1 MESFERSKQIIELL
15 ENNNGYSTV
24 DILVKECN
32 VSSMTI
38 RRDLDKLQSD
48 GIVEKRHGGAI
59 LNRFLHREVPY
70 INKQNMNKDIK
81 ESIAKEA
88 IKLVNDNDIILLDAG
103 TTTLAIA
110 GLIKG
115 NKKNIT
121 VITNDAYIAIYLSRL
136 NLKVCIAG
144 GFIDNL
150 TGCASSTFTIDFL
163 KNLNVDIAFIGVSSI
178 NKNFDCMASN
188 ADRAGIKK
196 AMMDISA
203 KSVLVAD
210 DSKFGI
216 SSFCKIARV
225 KDFSHVITNYDFSLD
240 DKGLIEHEG
249 CSIIKI

>member
-1 MESFERSKQIIELL
+1 MESFERSKQIIEVL
-15 ENNNGYSTV
+15 ENNNGYSTIDV
-24 DILVKECN
+24 LVKECN

-59 LNRFLHREVPY
+59 LNRFLHREEPY
-70 INKQNMNKDIK
+70 INKQNMNKNIK
-81 ESIAKEA
+81 ESIAEEA
-88 IKLVNDNDIILLDAG
+88 IRLVNDNDIIVLDAG

-110 GLIKG
+110 RLIKT
-115 NKKNIT
+115 KKNIT
-121 VITNDAYIAIYLSRL
+121 VITSDTYIAIYLSRL
-136 NLKVCIAG
+136 NLKVCMAG
-144 GFIDNL
+144 GFIDNS

-188 ADRAGIKK
+188 SDRAGIKK
-196 AMMDISA
+196 AMLDISS

-210 DSKFGI
+210 GSKFGI
-216 SSFCKIARV
+216 SSFCKIASI
-225 KDFSHVITNYDFSLD
+225 KDFSHLITNYDFSLD
-240 DKGLIEHEG
+240 DKALIEHEN